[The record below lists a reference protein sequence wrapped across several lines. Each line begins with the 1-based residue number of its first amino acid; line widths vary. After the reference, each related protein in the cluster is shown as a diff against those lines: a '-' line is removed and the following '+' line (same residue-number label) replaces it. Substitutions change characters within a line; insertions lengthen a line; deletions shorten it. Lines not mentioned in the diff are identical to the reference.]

1 MWSETLFSYFG
12 RQRGKPLSKLKTR
25 TECLN
30 ILSNPVRESLAENSV
45 TQHPFSPNT
54 LLLVCPVEFLAE
66 DLVLLLLT
74 FRISMCSPTVG
85 RNPRIASDRID
96 AFYLRH
102 VWPLN
107 GSDKSHT
114 RAKVWRRMSSINEN

>member
-66 DLVLLLLT
+66 DLVLLLLA
-74 FRISMCSPTVG
+74 FRISMCSPTVEEI
-85 RNPRIASDRID
+85 RESPRIGLMHSTCVTFGPSMDPI
-96 AFYLRH
+96 
-102 VWPLN
+102 N
-107 GSDKSHT
+107 HT
-114 RAKVWRRMSSINEN
+114 RERKCGEGCLR